1 MSPRRLNQNTHGAG
15 RMGLVLLRQR
25 QVAYLHP
32 EELGRLL
39 KPEEDEALAISE
51 LQYTNYVLDFPIS
64 IRILLVK
71 WGV

>member
-1 MSPRRLNQNTHGAG
+1 
-15 RMGLVLLRQR
+15 MGLVLLRQHH
-25 QVAYLHP
+25 VAYLHP

-51 LQYTNYVLDFPIS
+51 LQHTDYVLDFQIS
-64 IRILLVK
+64 LRILLVK